1 MKPIFALLAA
11 VLLWPLLMV
20 QAALADATYHIRP
33 GDQLRIEVLEDTTLN
48 RTSLVAPDGRISMP
62 LAGSLVA
69 AGRTVEEVQA
79 DLSTRLAPNF
89 ATAPNVFVS
98 IDQVYVAPIVPP
110 GAAAAPRTLSV
121 YVIGEVNKPG
131 NLAVKPGTT
140 MLQLYAE
147 MGGFSKF
154 AAAKRVQLRRTGR
167 DGVEKVYGF
176 DFDVLNHGGALTGG
190 NTVLMEGDVV
200 FVPQRRLFE

>member
-11 VLLWPLLMV
+11 LLIWPALMV
-20 QAALADATYHIRP
+20 RPALAEGSYHIRP
-33 GDQLRIEVLEDTTLN
+33 GDTLHIEVLEDATLTRN
-48 RTSLVAPDGRISMP
+48 ALVAPDGRITLP
-62 LAGSLVA
+62 LAGGIAA

-79 DLSTRLAPNF
+79 ELSKRLAPNF

-98 IDQVYVAPIVPP
+98 IEQVYVAPILPP
-110 GAAAAPRTLSV
+110 GAATRTISV

-154 AAAKRVQLRRTGR
+154 AAPKRVQLRRTGR
-167 DGVEKVYGF
+167 DGVEKIYGF
-176 DFDVLNHGGALTGG
+176 DFDVLNHGGTLVGG
-190 NTVLMEGDVV
+190 NTQLGEGDVV